1 MARRATVAAVV
12 LWSAALAV
20 LAPVA
25 AAQQAAAPPASAP
38 AEAQPIDVNRLPL
51 DLHRVE
57 RQLRQNTEREAHE
70 GLKLQYFVDVFG
82 QAPKIQ
88 LFTPEEKNSLMGPT
102 PWGAPTHKDMLDIM
116 TPQEFRTPVM
126 DFSGFMR
133 WLSDKL
139 NK

>member
-1 MARRATVAAVV
+1 MKLKVVALAIVS
-12 LWSAALAV
+12 WSTAAAL
-20 LAPVA
+20 LTPPA
-25 AAQQAAAPPASAP
+25 AAQQPAPPSPSAP
-38 AEAQPIDVNRLPL
+38 AETATVDVSRLPL

-88 LFTPEEKNSLMGPT
+88 LFTPEEKNSLMGPA
-102 PWGAPTHKDMLDIM
+102 PWGAPTHKDMLEVM

-133 WLSDKL
+133 WLQEKL
-139 NK
+139 AK